1 MLQSAWLGI
10 GFIALCATAVAVST
24 KTKGAMLFPNDDGVA
39 IYSGVVGFIA
49 WGFVAYGSLNV
60 RVAGDSTVHSFS
72 MPSVTLFAVMM
83 AVVPGFIAL
92 TGPVDIVRRA
102 RDGAT
107 LEDV

>member
-1 MLQSAWLGI
+1 MLQSAWLMI
-10 GFIALCATAVAVST
+10 TFVALCSTAVAVST
-24 KTKGAMLFPNDDGVA
+24 KTKGAALFPNDDGVA

-49 WGFVAYGSLNV
+49 WGFVAYGSLDLTV
-60 RVAGDSTVHSFS
+60 VGDSVVHSFS
-72 MPSVTLFAVMM
+72 MPEVTIFAVMM
-83 AVVPGFIAL
+83 AIVPGFIAL